1 MNTIDLEQFEK
12 AIISLHKI
20 LERYER
26 EKEDID
32 IRDAVIKRFE
42 YTYST
47 AVRIIMRYLSY
58 TSPESD
64 DILSF
69 NEAIRRANQAG
80 ILLTNL
86 EKWSEFRKN
95 RNITSHLYDEEAIES
110 IINIIKKAFDERLN
124 NYKLYLF
131 GSRAKGR
138 ARKYSDIDL
147 AVDSPELTDKIK
159 SDLEIYFT
167 DSTIPYEIDIVDL
180 NNISEKFKNIISDDL
195 VEI

>member
-1 MNTIDLEQFEK
+1 MIDLDEK
-12 AIISLHKI
+12 
-20 LERYER
+20 Y
-26 EKEDID
+26 
-32 IRDAVIKRFE
+32 VNF
-42 YTYST
+42 
-47 AVRIIMRYLSY
+47 
-58 TSPESD
+58 
-64 DILSF
+64 
-69 NEAIRRANQAG
+69 
-80 ILLTNL
+80 
-86 EKWSEFRKN
+86 
-95 RNITSHLYDEEAIES
+95 
-110 IINIIKKAFDERLN
+110 IKKAFDERLN

>member
-1 MNTIDLEQFEK
+1 MVQKVTLANHFKTCYHHTMNTIDLEQFEK

-110 IINIIKKAFDERLN
+110 IINIIPEFIKDVDFLLMELKKRL
-124 NYKLYLF
+124 
-131 GSRAKGR
+131 
-138 ARKYSDIDL
+138 
-147 AVDSPELTDKIK
+147 
-159 SDLEIYFT
+159 
-167 DSTIPYEIDIVDL
+167 
-180 NNISEKFKNIISDDL
+180 
-195 VEI
+195 